1 MIGNLGNAL
10 LFQLG
15 WFTAVLGGDS
25 RWLLVVAAILALH
38 LLWAPH
44 WREEARLLIRVLLL
58 GTLVDTL
65 LRQAGILAFKEPAVL
80 IPLWLMLL
88 WLLLAT
94 TLRHCL
100 AWTARP
106 WWRASLLGALAGPL
120 AYYTGAQLAG
130 VTFPRGLWSAM
141 GVIGLLWA
149 ALLPLL
155 HHLAQAQPVRANT

>member
-1 MIGNLGNAL
+1 MLRNLGNAL

-25 RWLLVVAAILALH
+25 RWLLVVVAILALH
-38 LLWAPH
+38 LRCAPH

-58 GTLVDTL
+58 GTVVDTL
-65 LRQAGILAFKEPAVL
+65 LRQGGILAFKEPAVL

-106 WWRASLLGALAGPL
+106 WWRASLLGALAGPM
-120 AYYTGAQLAG
+120 AYYAGAQLAG
-130 VTFPRGLWSAM
+130 VTFPLGLWPAM
-141 GVIGLLWA
+141 GLIGLLWA

-155 HHLAQAQPVRANT
+155 HRLARARPIRANT

>member
-1 MIGNLGNAL
+1 MLKNLANAL
-10 LFQLG
+10 LFQIG

-25 RWLLVVAAILALH
+25 RWLVLVIAILILH
-38 LLWAPH
+38 LLWISS
-44 WREEARLLIRVLLL
+44 WREEGRLLIRVLVL

-100 AWTARP
+100 AWTAHP
-106 WWRASLLGALAGPL
+106 WWRASLLGALGGPL
-120 AYYTGAQLAG
+120 SYYAGAQLAG
-130 VTFPRGLWSAM
+130 VTFPLGRWPAM
-141 GVIGLLWA
+141 VLIGLLWA

-155 HHLAQAQPVRANT
+155 HKLARPRPLQENS

>member
-1 MIGNLGNAL
+1 MLRNLGNAL

-25 RWLLVVAAILALH
+25 RWLLVVVAILALH
-38 LLWAPH
+38 LLCAPH

-58 GTLVDTL
+58 GTVVDTL
-65 LRQAGILAFKEPAVL
+65 LRQGGILAFKEPAVL

-106 WWRASLLGALAGPL
+106 WWRASLLGALAGPM
-120 AYYTGAQLAG
+120 AYYAGAQLAG
-130 VTFPRGLWSAM
+130 VTFPLGLWPAM
-141 GVIGLLWA
+141 GLIGLLWA

-155 HHLAQAQPVRANT
+155 HRLARARPIRANT